1 MCAGKIGH
9 KGTDCWTLDSNK
21 EKRPTGY
28 NDKND
33 GNKNYK
39 FNGNCNYCDKKGHKE
54 ADCRAKQRDNANN
67 VEEEFALVTTHNTEK
82 TNVEEWIG
90 DTGATCHMKS
100 NTKGMYEFEVCKGIK
115 IDTANGSTSMVTHIS
130 NYKGKVQCAD
140 GTESVIIMK
149 NVNVMPGFVK
159 NLFSLSTVMRHD
171 WDLLTETKSDNKVLK
186 IKKKRGIQIR

>member
-1 MCAGKIGH
+1 MIITNN
-9 KGTDCWTLDSNK
+9 TDCWTLDCNK

-39 FNGNCNYCDKKGHKE
+39 FNGNCYCDKKGHKE

-90 DTGATCHMKS
+90 NTGATCHMKS
-100 NTKGMYEFEVCKGIK
+100 NTNGMYELEICKGIK
-115 IDTANGSTSMVTHIS
+115 IDTANGSTSMVTHIGK
-130 NYKGKVQCAD
+130 YRGKVKCAV
-140 GTESVIIMK
+140 GQKMS
-149 NVNVMPGFVK
+149 
-159 NLFSLSTVMRHD
+159 SS
-171 WDLLTETKSDNKVLK
+171 
-186 IKKKRGIQIR
+186 